1 MKKIFVI
8 LSVAVASV
16 AVADDYAY
24 LRELVALKQHVENV
38 SVLKEQS
45 KQIELQKD
53 VSFFAHFALE
63 KMFVRNPKIFNS
75 SYACFPHTYIWYKWQ
90 DYDRANGIGKLEI
103 LKEIETLTKE

>member
-1 MKKIFVI
+1 MKKFLII
-8 LSVAVASV
+8 LSVAIASV

-24 LRELVALKQHVENV
+24 LRELVELKQRVESV
-38 SVLKEQS
+38 SVLREQS

-90 DYDRANGIGKLEI
+90 DYDRANVIGKVGI
-103 LKEIETLTKE
+103 LQEIETLNKD